1 MTSKAKLSVTFIAI
15 GVAML
20 IGGVVGLASM
30 VVI

>member
-1 MTSKAKLSVTFIAI
+1 MKSKAKLSVTFIAV